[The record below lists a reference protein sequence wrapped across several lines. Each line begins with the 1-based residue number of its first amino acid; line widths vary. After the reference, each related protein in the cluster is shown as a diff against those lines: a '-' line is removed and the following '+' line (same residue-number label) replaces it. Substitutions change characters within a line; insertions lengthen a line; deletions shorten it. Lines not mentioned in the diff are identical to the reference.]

1 MPAPAY
7 AFAVFLGAFLLFQVQ
22 PLLGRYILPWFGGG
36 PSVWTSCLLFFQA
49 LLLGGYAYAHGVAS
63 RLAPK
68 WQGRLHLALLA
79 VSLFALPIDPDAEV
93 WTGVSYDNPTG
104 TIMLLL
110 LVTAGLPY
118 VILSATSPLLQRW
131 FHWQHPSRSAYRL
144 YALSNAGSLIA
155 LLSYPFVVEP
165 LLPVRMQAEMW
176 SWGYGAFV
184 LACGWC
190 AWDVSRRP
198 GAEPEPEEET
208 SEPSPGAVEILWW
221 LALSACGSAL
231 LLATTNQMSQ
241 EVAVVPF
248 LWVLPLSLYLLSFIL
263 CFESDRWYRRTP
275 WAILLAV
282 TTPAACVMLGT
293 GGVLP
298 IEAQIVVFSAA
309 LFAGCMAC
317 HGELALARPHG
328 RHATKFYL
336 ILAFGGALG
345 GLFVAVLA
353 PRLFPAYW
361 EYPFSLAASCMLA
374 LYFGIRRGGWKI
386 APGGGAGFFAPP
398 PALLIALFAVG
409 YTFSIQASEPHRAA
423 RRNFYGVLQVT
434 DAVDQNG
441 PLRKLTHGRTEHGA
455 QYLDAHRRF
464 QPTTYFGP
472 GTGAALAFQAHPSRR
487 GGKPMRVG
495 VVGLGAGTLAAY
507 GRPGDVFRF
516 YEINPAVVELAHTQ
530 FSYLSDSPARSE
542 VVPGDAR
549 VSMEEELA
557 RGHAGAFDLLVVD
570 AFSSGAI
577 PLHLLTGEAGEIY
590 AQHLTEKGVL
600 VFHITNRFLD
610 LAPVLRGM
618 ARRLGMQAVR
628 VESDPNPETGVSA
641 ATWMFLTRNEAFL
654 RSPAVAERAEPPG
667 AGELDWTDN
676 FAGLWQALR

>member
-49 LLLGGYAYAHGVAS
+49 LLLAGYAYAHGVAS
-63 RLAPK
+63 RLTPK
-68 WQGRLHLALLA
+68 WQGRLHMGLLL

-93 WTGVSYDNPTG
+93 WTGQSYDNPTG

-131 FHWQHPSRSAYRL
+131 FHWRHPDRSAYRL
-144 YALSNAGSLIA
+144 YALSNAGSLLA

-165 LLPVRMQAEMW
+165 LAPVRLQAEMW
-176 SWGYGAFV
+176 SWAYAAFV

-190 AWDVSRRP
+190 AWGVSRRV
-198 GAEPEPEEET
+198 AARPEPEAEEDGPPPT
-208 SEPSPGAVEILWW
+208 ASELGWW

-231 LLATTNQMSQ
+231 LMATTNQMSQ

-263 CFESDRWYRRTP
+263 CFESDRWYRRRP
-275 WAILLAV
+275 WAFVLALTV
-282 TTPAACVMLGT
+282 PMACVMLAT
-293 GGVLP
+293 GGVAPLGV
-298 IEAQIVVFSAA
+298 QIAVFSAT

-328 RHATKFYL
+328 RHATMFYL
-336 ILAFGGALG
+336 ILALGGAVG

-353 PRLFPAYW
+353 PRMFPAYW
-361 EYPFSLAASCMLA
+361 EYPLSLAAACLLT
-374 LYFGIRRGGWKI
+374 LYLGVRRGGWSLSP
-386 APGGGAGFFAPP
+386 AGGAFAPP
-398 PALLIALFAVG
+398 PALLLALFAVG
-409 YTFSIQASEPHRAA
+409 YTFSVQAAAPHLAVS
-423 RRNFYGVLQVT
+423 RNFYGVLQVT
-434 DAVDQNG
+434 SAEDANG

-455 QYLDAHRRF
+455 QYLDARRRF
-464 QPTTYFGP
+464 LPTMYFGA
-472 GTGAALAFQAHPSRR
+472 GTGAELAFQQHPARKA
-487 GGKPMRVG
+487 GKPLRVG

-507 GRPGDVFRF
+507 GRSGDVFRF
-516 YEINPAVVELAHTQ
+516 YEINPAVIEFARTQ
-530 FSYLSDSPARSE
+530 FSYLSDSPAKSE
-542 VVPGDAR
+542 IVPGDAR
-549 VSMEEELA
+549 VRMEEELEA
-557 RGHAGAFDLLVVD
+557 GHPGRFDILVVD

-590 AQHLTEKGVL
+590 AQHLKENGLL

-610 LAPVLRGM
+610 LTPVLTGM
-618 ARRLGMQAVR
+618 AQRLGMTALR
-628 VESDPNPETGVSA
+628 VESTPKPELGVSA
-641 ATWMFLTRNEAFL
+641 ATWMILTRNQEFL
-654 RSPAVAERAEPPG
+654 RDPVVLACAEVESG
-667 AGELDWTDN
+667 ADSLDWTDN